1 MARPTPKPKIARRP
15 PKPKAKGAAEAK
27 PTEPHTSGTGFLV
40 SALGHIITNY
50 HVSESGHALHVM
62 LGQRRV
68 RAELIKVDRLNDLA
82 LLQIKGRFTPLSIG
96 NSKKV
101 LLGATVHAIGFP
113 QYQLQGRKPKYNQ
126 GSISST
132 SGLQDD
138 DRHFQISIPVQPG
151 NSGGP
156 VFDDLG
162 NVIGVVVS
170 KLKGSENVN
179 YAIKSELVL
188 KLMAK
193 AGLKQA
199 ELPKKSQASR
209 HMATEVIPEITA
221 GTFQILVSDLYV

>member
-1 MARPTPKPKIARRP
+1 MVRPTRKPKIGRRP
-15 PKPKAKGAAEAK
+15 LKRQAKGAYDAN
-27 PTEPHTSGTGFLV
+27 PTTPHTSGTGFLV
-40 SALGHIITNY
+40 SAFGHIITNY
-50 HVSESGHALHVM
+50 HVSEAGHALHVV
-62 LGQRRV
+62 LGQRKIP
-68 RAELIKVDRLNDLA
+68 AEVVKVDRLNDLA
-82 LLQIKGRFTPLSIG
+82 LLQIKGRFNPLSIG

-126 GSISST
+126 GTISST

-138 DRHFQISIPVQPG
+138 NRHFQVSIPVQPG

-170 KLKGSENVN
+170 KLKGAENVN

-193 AGLKQA
+193 AGLKQTA
-199 ELPKKSQASR
+199 LPKTHKQSR
-209 HMATEVIPEITA
+209 PMAAEVIPEITA
-221 GTFQILVSDLYV
+221 GTFRILVSELYS